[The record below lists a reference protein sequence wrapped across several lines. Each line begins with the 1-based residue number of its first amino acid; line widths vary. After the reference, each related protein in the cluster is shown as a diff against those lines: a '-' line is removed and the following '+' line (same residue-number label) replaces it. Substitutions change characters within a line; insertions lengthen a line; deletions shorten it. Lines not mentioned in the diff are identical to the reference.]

1 LPELQFQVGFRS
13 LCRVKKAYLQFVIR
27 APIPI
32 AASNLLVKLL
42 IQPGDGVQRLVKG
55 IRKAKERIEIMIFRF
70 DRAEIERA
78 LIEAAERGVFVHA
91 LIAFTNR
98 GGEENLRK
106 LEKHFLANGITVAR
120 TAGDLVRYHGK
131 MMIIDRKELY
141 VTAFNFTYLDID
153 RSRAFGLITR
163 NPKLVSE
170 AVKLFEADI
179 TRQGYASGN
188 AKFLV
193 SPVNARKE
201 LTKFVQGA
209 KKELLIYDPKIS
221 DRSMLRILEDKKN
234 AGVDIRV
241 IGFVS
246 GNRLPAC
253 GLKRMRLHTR
263 TIIRDRNQAFIGSQS
278 LRQLELD
285 ARREIGVI
293 IRDGMMIKSLAR
305 IFEEDWAASATDLEE
320 RRPSPI
326 KQKKILKKVAQA
338 VSKKVP
344 LNPVAKKVVKRMS
357 DHAQVDLD
365 QKDLRDSVKEILKDV
380 VEQTAQD
387 TAAEV
392 AETVGKAN

>member
-1 LPELQFQVGFRS
+1 
-13 LCRVKKAYLQFVIR
+13 
-27 APIPI
+27 
-32 AASNLLVKLL
+32 VKLL

-55 IRKAKERIEIMIFRF
+55 IKKAKERIEIMIFRF
-70 DRAEIERA
+70 DSKEIERA
-78 LIEAAERGVFVHA
+78 LIDAAERGVFVHA

-153 RSRAFGLITR
+153 RTRSFGLITR
-163 NPKLVSE
+163 NPNLVSE

-179 TRQGYASGN
+179 KRQGYASGN
-188 AKFLV
+188 PKFLV

-201 LTKFVQGA
+201 LSRFIQAA

-221 DRSMLRILEDKKN
+221 DRSMLRILEDKKQT
-234 AGVDIRV
+234 GVRVRV
-241 IGFVS
+241 IGCVS

-253 GLKRMRLHTR
+253 ELKRMRLHTR
-263 TIIRDRNQAFIGSQS
+263 TIIRDRSHAFIGSQS

-285 ARREIGVI
+285 ARREIGI
-293 IRDGMMIKSLAR
+293 ILRDGPAVKSLAR
-305 IFEEDWAASATDLEE
+305 TFEEDWAASAGDLEE
-320 RRPSPI
+320 KHPAQR
-326 KQKKILKKVAQA
+326 KQKKSVKRVAQA
-338 VSKKVP
+338 VSKKIP
-344 LNPVAKKVVKRMS
+344 LNPVAKKVVKTINH
-357 DHAQVDLD
+357 HADVDLD
-365 QKDLRDSVKEILKDV
+365 HRRLRSTVKEILQDI

-387 TAAEV
+387 AARETAEV
-392 AETVGKAN
+392 VGKAN

>member
-1 LPELQFQVGFRS
+1 M
-13 LCRVKKAYLQFVIR
+13 
-27 APIPI
+27 
-32 AASNLLVKLL
+32 
-42 IQPGDGVQRLVKG
+42 QRLVKG
-55 IRKAKERIEIMIFRF
+55 IKKAKERVEIMIFRF
-70 DRAEIERA
+70 DRTDIERA
-78 LIEAAERGVFVHA
+78 LIDAAERGVFVHA

-131 MMIIDRKELY
+131 MMIVDRKELY
-141 VTAFNFTYLDID
+141 VNAFNFTYLDID

-179 TRQGYASGN
+179 KRQGYAAGN
-188 AKFLV
+188 PKFLV

-201 LTKFVQGA
+201 LTKFIQGA

-221 DRSMLRILEDKKN
+221 DRAILRLLDDKKKS
-234 AGVDIRV
+234 GVEVRI
-241 IGFVS
+241 IGSVT

-253 GLKRMRLHTR
+253 ELKRLRLHTR
-263 TIIRDRNQAFIGSQS
+263 TIIRDRSQAFVGSQS

-285 ARREIGVI
+285 ARREVGVI
-293 IRDGMMIKSLAR
+293 LRDSPTIKGLAR
-305 IFEEDWAASATDLEE
+305 TFEEDWAASAADLEE
-320 RRPSPI
+320 KRPRE
-326 KQKKILKKVAQA
+326 KDQKKAVKKVAQE
-338 VSKKVP
+338 VSKKIA
-344 LNPVAKKVVKRMS
+344 LNPVAKKVVKTIS
-357 DHAQVDLD
+357 DHADVDLD
-365 QKDLRDSVKEILKDV
+365 HKELRDTVKEILKDV

-387 TAAEV
+387 AAAEL